1 MPLEN
6 RPKTLLLSP
15 YLNYFRFELNDKN
28 FYFFFLIVCLFVY
41 AVDHGVNEGE
51 PVDEQYCEQ
60 ANKDQLCDPKPEGQH
75 LDQDFPEGFEDG
87 KFNPAL

>member
-1 MPLEN
+1 MPVGN
-6 RPKTLLLSP
+6 RPKILPLSP

-51 PVDEQYCEQ
+51 PVDKQYCEQ
-60 ANKDQLCDPKPEGQH
+60 ADEEQFRDPEPEG
-75 LDQDFPEGFEDG
+75 
-87 KFNPAL
+87 